1 MGGRTTDEDDVDPG
15 VEGLSYED
23 ARSRLVEI
31 VTRLEQGSIPL
42 EEALR
47 LWEAGERLA
56 RHCQA
61 WLDGARENLA
71 AAQAETDGQRSQTR
85 ASGPSGGSRAD
96 GEEPEEDALGELT

>member
-1 MGGRTTDEDDVDPG
+1 MT
-15 VEGLSYED
+15 S
-23 ARSRLVEI
+23 
-31 VTRLEQGSIPL
+31 TRV
-42 EEALR
+42 
-47 LWEAGERLA
+47 WEAGERLA

-61 WLDGARENLA
+61 WLDGARERLA

>member
-61 WLDGARENLA
+61 WLDGAR
-71 AAQAETDGQRSQTR
+71 AETDGQRSQTR